1 MSASNVDIHLQEDR
15 IVEMT
20 EGMSYLQIGI
30 LISRLNVIMRTRRN
44 EHIAAETREIMIA
57 MFGQYDRP
65 RPTVGTLA
73 PGGARRRPVVE
84 RPPPAGRVTKTIS
97 KAEFDGFCAEDCA
110 VCMTN
115 VKKGDTLT
123 TNCNHSFCKGC
134 LNRWMRPS
142 SNGNRKCPACRSD
155 VFRITKYIKSRAKGV
170 THVPD
175 AVIV

>member
-44 EHIAAETREIMIA
+44 EYIAAETREIMIA
-57 MFGQYDRP
+57 MFGQYERP

-73 PGGARRRPVVE
+73 PGGARRRPPQV
-84 RPPPAGRVTKTIS
+84 GRVTKTIS
-97 KAEFDGFCAEDCA
+97 KAEFEGVCAEECA

-115 VKKGDTLT
+115 VKKRDTLT

-142 SNGNRKCPACRSD
+142 SNGNHKCPTCRSD
-155 VFRITKYIKSRAKGV
+155 VFRITKYIKSKAKGV
-170 THVPD
+170 TPLPD